1 MDVSG
6 GGGDRGGGGRGAQ
19 GGNHQVLRSP
29 RGRRQGEVRQKL
41 EKDRKLKGKS
51 EQTLKST
58 SIGIFDPVNTYNSS
72 SIYFHAE
79 KGLATHKGIW
89 Q

>member
-41 EKDRKLKGKS
+41 DKDRELKGISKQTPKGKS
-51 EQTLKST
+51 N
-58 SIGIFDPVNTYNSS
+58 GIFDPVKMYNS
-72 SIYFHAE
+72 
-79 KGLATHKGIW
+79 
-89 Q
+89 

>member
-41 EKDRKLKGKS
+41 EKDRKLKGIPK
-51 EQTLKST
+51 QTPKGQSN
-58 SIGIFDPVNTYNSS
+58 PVKTYSS
-72 SIYFHAE
+72 
-79 KGLATHKGIW
+79 
-89 Q
+89 

>member
-41 EKDRKLKGKS
+41 EKERKLKCIS
-51 EQTLKST
+51 EQTLRGT
-58 SIGIFDPVNTYNSS
+58 SIDIFDPVKMYRS
-72 SIYFHAE
+72 
-79 KGLATHKGIW
+79 
-89 Q
+89 

>member
-19 GGNHQVLRSP
+19 GGNHQVLRTT

-41 EKDRKLKGKS
+41 EKDRKLKGISKQTPMGKS
-51 EQTLKST
+51 Y
-58 SIGIFDPVNTYNSS
+58 GIFDPVKMYSS
-72 SIYFHAE
+72 
-79 KGLATHKGIW
+79 
-89 Q
+89 

>member
-19 GGNHQVLRSP
+19 GGNHQVLRTT
-29 RGRRQGEVRQKL
+29 RGRRRGEVRQKL
-41 EKDRKLKGKS
+41 EKDRKLKGISLSKRRWVS
-51 EQTLKST
+51 LLVSLIRLRCTAL
-58 SIGIFDPVNTYNSS
+58 S

-79 KGLATHKGIW
+79 K
-89 Q
+89 

>member
-41 EKDRKLKGKS
+41 EKDCKLKGISKQTPMGKS
-51 EQTLKST
+51 YD
-58 SIGIFDPVNTYNSS
+58 IFDPVKMYSS
-72 SIYFHAE
+72 
-79 KGLATHKGIW
+79 
-89 Q
+89 

>member
-19 GGNHQVLRSP
+19 GGNHQVLRTT

-41 EKDRKLKGKS
+41 EKDRKLKDISKQRRTKGKS
-51 EQTLKST
+51 N
-58 SIGIFDPVNTYNSS
+58 GMFDLDKMYIS
-72 SIYFHAE
+72 
-79 KGLATHKGIW
+79 
-89 Q
+89 

>member
-19 GGNHQVLRSP
+19 GGSHQVLRTT
-29 RGRRQGEVRQKL
+29 RGRRQREVRQNL
-41 EKDRKLKGKS
+41 EKERKLKGIS
-51 EQTLKST
+51 EQTLKGESN
-58 SIGIFDPVNTYNSS
+58 GIFDLRCTALS

-79 KGLATHKGIW
+79 K
-89 Q
+89 

>member
-19 GGNHQVLRSP
+19 GGNHQVLRTT

-41 EKDRKLKGKS
+41 KKDCKLKGISK
-51 EQTLKST
+51 QTPMGESND
-58 SIGIFDPVNTYNSS
+58 IFDPV
-72 SIYFHAE
+72 
-79 KGLATHKGIW
+79 
-89 Q
+89 